1 LDPVLQNPTASSSGK
16 QSTLAPRSFTSLD
29 GKTLGLLN
37 NTKVKADYILDAV
50 EDLLKQ
56 RYAVKEVVRITKETF
71 SRPMSDKV
79 AAELAAKCDMVV
91 TAVGS

>member
-1 LDPVLQNPTASSSGK
+1 MDPILQNPTASSTGK
-16 QSTLAPRSFTSLD
+16 QSTLAPRRLTSLD
-29 GKTLGLLN
+29 GRTLGLLN

-50 EDLLKQ
+50 EGLLKE

-79 AAELAAKCDMVV
+79 AEELAAKCDMVV